1 MRSAHRQARPL
12 TTLELSEPR
21 ISAKIAEKMA
31 AIHGLNIPV
40 SKEPEW
46 LWKTMAR
53 WLLNSES
60 VLATYKSS
68 CPHETALCDEMRT
81 FDYRSEMMWLKQ
93 TIEAE
98 DYPVVF
104 SHNDMQ
110 EGNILFRE
118 DSPNTAVANAASVH
132 NNTSS
137 SASAAAAATNG
148 ECSPMERIQYEMAAK
163 SERFTWFRV
172 FSVYYF
178 CRFDSDADDGDSN
191 TATANQEQQQQQRKP
206 KQPSS
211 QLDTSNCE
219 SSDGTT
225 SMDDD
230 LNRSCVD
237 ANDVCDDDVLL
248 PR

>member
-1 MRSAHRQARPL
+1 
-12 TTLELSEPR
+12 
-21 ISAKIAEKMA
+21 MA

-60 VLATYKSS
+60 VLATFKSS
-68 CPHETALCDEMRT
+68 CPHETAMCDEMRT

-118 DSPNTAVANAASVH
+118 DSVNAATGGGASAMV
-132 NNTSS
+132 NTSS
-137 SASAAAAATNG
+137 TAMASSAAATSPTNG
-148 ECSPMERIQYEMAAK
+148 ECSPMERIQYEMAAM
-163 SERFTWFRV
+163 SERFT
-172 FSVYYF
+172 
-178 CRFDSDADDGDSN
+178 
-191 TATANQEQQQQQRKP
+191 
-206 KQPSS
+206 
-211 QLDTSNCE
+211 
-219 SSDGTT
+219 
-225 SMDDD
+225 
-230 LNRSCVD
+230 
-237 ANDVCDDDVLL
+237 
-248 PR
+248 